1 MVLPN
6 GCTCSEPA
14 IYPEVRNKKSLS
26 RDWYVQYY
34 FKDPAFKEKYKQGK
48 LCIIK
53 GGVNRIKT
61 LAEREYVIQLALS
74 TERQKLL
81 AGYNPITK
89 KKAAADV
96 CSALEP
102 TTPIGEALTWALEKL
117 EVVRGT
123 KEQATIVLRYVLPE
137 LGNLRMEYLP
147 VCEAEPR
154 HIKLLLDSLSKG
166 KFSPQKYNRY
176 RANLM
181 MLFKVLKK
189 NFIIKLNPATDIEK
203 KAVTQKLR
211 QTLSAEERQKV
222 NALLKKENP
231 GFHRFMHIFFH
242 SGCRETELM
251 QVKGKDVDLR
261 MQKFRCV
268 VRKRKNGPVEVEK
281 TIKDIALPYW
291 KEALETCGVE
301 DYVFSKGL
309 QPGPIAI
316 NPKQISRRWR
326 LWIKKTGIDADF
338 YSLKHL
344 HTTETVDILGEKEAA
359 KHNAHTNTAMV
370 VKVYDIGRKERVHN
384 NIKTM
389 NNAL

>member
-26 RDWYVQYY
+26 RDWYIQYY
-34 FKDPAFKEKYKQGK
+34 FKDPAFKETYKNGK

-61 LAEREYVIQLALS
+61 LAEREFVIQLALS

-81 AGYNPITK
+81 SGYNPITK
-89 KKAAADV
+89 KKAAQNPDATIDPHTPL
-96 CSALEP
+96 CDALP
-102 TTPIGEALTWALEKL
+102 WALEKL
-117 EVVRGT
+117 EAVKGT
-123 KEQATIVLRYVLPE
+123 KEQAAIVLRYVLPE
-137 LGNLRMEYLP
+137 LGSLRMEYLP
-147 VCEAEPR
+147 VCETEPR
-154 HIKLLLDSLSKG
+154 HVKNLLDSLSKG
-166 KFSPQKYNRY
+166 NFSPQKYNRY

-181 MLFKVLKK
+181 MLFKVLKN
-189 NFIIKLNPATDIEK
+189 NFIIKLNPATDIAK

-211 QTLSAEERQKV
+211 QTLSLEERQKV
-222 NALLKKENP
+222 NVLLKKENP

-261 MQKFRCV
+261 AQKFRCV
-268 VRKRKNGPVEVEK
+268 VRKRRMGPVEVEK

-291 KEALETCGVE
+291 KEALQDCGTE
-301 DYVFSKGL
+301 DYVFSRGL
-309 QPGPIAI
+309 QPGPVAI
-316 NPKQISRRWR
+316 DPKQISRRWR
-326 LWIKKTGIDADF
+326 LWIKKAGISADF

-344 HTTETVDILGEKEAA
+344 HTTETVDLLGEKEAA
-359 KHNAHTNTAMV
+359 KHNAHTTTAMV
-370 VKVYDIGRKERVHN
+370 VKIYDVNGKGAPAP
-384 NIKTM
+384 
-389 NNAL
+389 NAENHG